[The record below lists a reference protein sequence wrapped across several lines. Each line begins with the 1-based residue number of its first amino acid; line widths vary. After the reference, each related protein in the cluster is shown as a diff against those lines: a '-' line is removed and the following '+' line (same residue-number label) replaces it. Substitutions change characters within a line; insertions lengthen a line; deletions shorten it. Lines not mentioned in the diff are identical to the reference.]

1 MITLPREEAEIDV
14 LGTGLCAFYCWAGCV
29 RGVDGQE
36 IKDILPLGLCLL
48 LHHQQFLQ
56 ERPLPMLQTPER
68 TAKTFFSK
76 NCFSQHSRHWCCLII
91 GKHLIS

>member
-1 MITLPREEAEIDV
+1 MCLALVYVDFI
-14 LGTGLCAFYCWAGCV
+14 AGQVVCG
-29 RGVDGQE
+29 GVDGQE
-36 IKDILPLGLCLL
+36 IKDISPLGLCLL

-56 ERPLPMLQTPER
+56 ERPLLVLQTSDR

-76 NCFSQHSRHWCCLII
+76 NCFSQHNHHWCCLII